1 MENVIHP
8 EPVTLFG
15 AIPAFRSN
23 LVGSAGEITPVRL
36 VNSKWMAETYPETFQ
51 RLPFEQILRI
61 PQGMFVKVYC
71 SWPLGDLP
79 SERFW
84 VEVTDVEETE
94 SGSFQY
100 YGELRND
107 TMVGVFGDR
116 IGPFISECLCD
127 VDIEKFI
134 EDQKNTVEEQ

>member
-1 MENVIHP
+1 
-8 EPVTLFG
+8 
-15 AIPAFRSN
+15 
-23 LVGSAGEITPVRL
+23 
-36 VNSKWMAETYPETFQ
+36 
-51 RLPFEQILRI
+51 
-61 PQGMFVKVYC
+61 MFVKVYC